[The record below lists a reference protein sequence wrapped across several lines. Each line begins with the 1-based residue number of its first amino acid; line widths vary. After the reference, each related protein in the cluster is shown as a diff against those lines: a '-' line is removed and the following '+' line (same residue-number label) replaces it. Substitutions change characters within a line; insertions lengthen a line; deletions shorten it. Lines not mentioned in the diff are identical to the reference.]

1 MTTQRINIA
10 LAGLLPDQ
18 QHDLTDM
25 LTGLGYHVVSVDIHS
40 EAPTV
45 TALLQDI
52 TVLLLGRHGT
62 SRASLVET
70 LKASDDTVVLPII
83 IVEDVLPSG
92 DDMFETPLQTLQ
104 RDTDLDICFAIGADD
119 YLMLPTRASLLRQ
132 RVEIALER
140 SAFRTHE
147 SNNTER
153 DMLTKLERDVQIG
166 RQIQASFLPS
176 KLPQPEGWEIAAR
189 FHPAREVAGDFYD
202 SFYVWNKRRVAIIV
216 ADVSDKGIPA
226 ALFMAIFRT
235 LLRAGSLYGM
245 KSIRTG
251 EDMLSEPMEPIP
263 AQKDWAVER
272 PGQRPRKL
280 PTIGLSQL
288 ESVPSTNAYMANTH
302 GIDAYFVTL
311 FFGILD
317 PRTGDLIYVNGGHNP
332 PIVLRAAG
340 GHEKLKPTG
349 PAVGI
354 LPDAKFRYAHT
365 KLQPG
370 DVLFAYTDGVP
381 EARSPEGEFFTDD
394 RMMAA
399 ISQDTSSVG
408 AVLQSVEDALEAFDA
423 YTDQFD
429 DVTMMSVRY
438 CLPQNDKATGS
449 DD

>member
-1 MTTQRINIA
+1 VTAPRIKIA
-10 LAGLLPDQ
+10 
-18 QHDLTDM
+18 
-25 LTGLGYHVVSVDIHS
+25 LTGLLAEQQRDLIKML
-40 EAPTV
+40 
-45 TALLQDI
+45 TALGYQ
-52 TVLLLGRHGT
+52 TVVVNSELTDQLENAALLLLGQHGVNRADVVEMLKT
-62 SRASLVET
+62 SDT
-70 LKASDDTVVLPII
+70 LRSLPII
-83 IVEDVLPSG
+83 IVEDTPKTGKSVV
-92 DDMFETPLQTLQ
+92 ETPLQTLQ
-104 RDTDLDICFAIGADD
+104 HNTDLDVCFAFGADD
-119 YLMLPTRASLLRQ
+119 YVMLPTRSSLLRQ
-132 RVEIALER
+132 RVDIALER
-140 SAFRTHE
+140 CAFRAYET
-147 SNNTER
+147 SKSER
-153 DMLTKLERDVQIG
+153 EMLAKLERDVQIG

-251 EDMLSEPMEPIP
+251 EDMLSEPMEPIKE
-263 AQKDWAVER
+263 QKDWAVER

-332 PIVLRAAG
+332 PIVLREDG
-340 GHEKLKPTG
+340 EHEKLKPTG

-354 LPDAKFRYAHT
+354 LPEAKFRYAHT

-381 EARSPEGEFFTDD
+381 EARAPNHEFFTDD

-399 ISQDTSSVG
+399 ISQDTSSAA
-408 AVLQSVEDALEAFDA
+408 AVLESVEDALEDFDA

-438 CLPQNDKATGS
+438 CPKTHTDSPSS